1 MKTYRV
7 IKHIRYMSD
16 FTTRLKYDILNDAL
30 NLKINETKIFLLKKY
45 NKRLKLLRM

>member
-1 MKTYRV
+1 MKSYRV

-16 FTTRLKYDILNDAL
+16 LITKLKYDILNDAL
-30 NLKINETKIFLLKKY
+30 NLTINETKIFLLKKY